1 VDRARARELLERER
15 SRLEKATDDVVSE
28 RGDAT
33 VYDDQHGE
41 ARSADLA
48 REELEEGQVET
59 LREELDGVGRAEK
72 RLIEGA
78 YGPSVE
84 SGEPIPDER
93 LEAVPWAE
101 RTIESSNATTEASED
116 PAYSHRSASMM
127 LTLDALRVGATVL
140 SPPRGAAVVESSLKV
155 IAACPPPGWCRT
167 ELNRW
172 IAR

>member
-15 SRLEKATDDVVSE
+15 SRFEKATDDVVSE
-28 RGDAT
+28 RRDAA

-41 ARSADLA
+41 DRSADLA

-78 YGPSVE
+78 YGLSVE

-101 RTIESSNATTEASED
+101 RTIDEQQRYD
-116 PAYSHRSASMM
+116 
-127 LTLDALRVGATVL
+127 
-140 SPPRGAAVVESSLKV
+140 RGL
-155 IAACPPPGWCRT
+155 
-167 ELNRW
+167 
-172 IAR
+172 